1 MIRAMGGTGSARAA
15 PAPRFAQWR
24 RRPLPRSE
32 SYRRER
38 GAGLLGWIPGVA
50 KNRRRHSL
58 RSGRPPP
65 CGEREVMRIGSRF
78 WGGEPL
84 PTKPRV
90 GRSPTRG
97 KVARVVMRPRGNETL
112 LTC

>member
-38 GAGLLGWIPGVA
+38 GAGLLGLDTGGREKPPPPQP
-50 KNRRRHSL
+50 KK
-58 RSGRPPP
+58 RPPAA
-65 CGEREVMRIGSRF
+65 CREREPGIMRLAHDFGAASRCKQSPA
-78 WGGEPL
+78 WGGL
-84 PTKPRV
+84 R
-90 GRSPTRG
+90 RG
-97 KVARVVMRPRGNETL
+97 AKLRAL
-112 LTC
+112 